1 MKAEFLQ
8 NFKVGDAPLPKEV
21 IEAILA
27 ENGRDVEEAKKP
39 FADYDSVKEQLRTAT
54 EGLEAFK
61 GVDVKDLQGQVTKL
75 TKDLSDQAEA
85 HKKQLADLA
94 FDGVLKEAITA
105 ARGRNTKAIAA
116 LLDVDAL
123 KASKDQTADIK
134 SALDALKKDSGYLFD
149 SEETP
154 PPIRPWPAHS
164 IPPQGRNLTSALPGC
179 VPRRPNTE
187 RRLNHART
195 ELRTGLFPGPC
206 PGIPLCFALRRPA
219 QYRE

>member
-27 ENGRDVEEAKKP
+27 ENGRDVEEAVKP
-39 FADYDSVKEQLRTAT
+39 FADYDSIKEQLRTAT

-61 GVDVKDLQGQVTKL
+61 GVDVKDLQGQVAKL

-94 FDGVLKEAITA
+94 FEGVLKEAITA

-134 SALDALKKDSGYLFD
+134 SALEALKKDSGYLFD

-154 PPIRPWPAHS
+154 PPYSPLAGTQHPPA
-164 IPPQGRNLTSALPGC
+164 GKEFNFGF
-179 VPRRPNTE
+179 
-187 RRLNHART
+187 
-195 ELRTGLFPGPC
+195 TGVRAPE
-206 PGIPLCFALRRPA
+206 AKH
-219 QYRE
+219 

>member
-8 NFKVGDAPLPKEV
+8 NFKVGDAALPKEAV
-21 IEAILA
+21 EAILA
-27 ENGRDVEEAKKP
+27 ENGRDVEAAVKP
-39 FADYDSVKEQLRTAT
+39 FADYDSIKEQLRTAT

-61 GVDVKDLQGQVTKL
+61 GVDVKDLQGQVAKL

-134 SALDALKKDSGYLFD
+134 SALEALKKDSGYLFD

-154 PPIRPWPAHS
+154 PPYSPLAGTQHPPA
-164 IPPQGRNLTSALPGC
+164 GKEFNFGF
-179 VPRRPNTE
+179 
-187 RRLNHART
+187 
-195 ELRTGLFPGPC
+195 TGVRAPE
-206 PGIPLCFALRRPA
+206 AKH
-219 QYRE
+219 

>member
-39 FADYDSVKEQLRTAT
+39 FADYDSIKEQLRTAT

-61 GVDVKDLQGQVTKL
+61 GVDVKDLQGQVAKL

-105 ARGRNTKAIAA
+105 VRGRNTKAIAA

-154 PPIRPWPAHS
+154 PPYSPLAGTQHPPA
-164 IPPQGRNLTSALPGC
+164 GKEFNFGF
-179 VPRRPNTE
+179 
-187 RRLNHART
+187 
-195 ELRTGLFPGPC
+195 TGVRAPE
-206 PGIPLCFALRRPA
+206 AKH
-219 QYRE
+219 

>member
-39 FADYDSVKEQLRTAT
+39 FADYDSIKEQLRTAT
-54 EGLEAFK
+54 EGLKAFK
-61 GVDVKDLQGQVTKL
+61 GVDVKDLQGQVAKL

-105 ARGRNTKAIAA
+105 VRGRNTKAIAA

-154 PPIRPWPAHS
+154 PPYSPLAGTQHPPA
-164 IPPQGRNLTSALPGC
+164 GKEFNFGF
-179 VPRRPNTE
+179 
-187 RRLNHART
+187 
-195 ELRTGLFPGPC
+195 TGVRAPE
-206 PGIPLCFALRRPA
+206 AKH
-219 QYRE
+219 

>member
-39 FADYDSVKEQLRTAT
+39 FADYDSIKEQLRTAT

-61 GVDVKDLQGQVTKL
+61 GVDVKDLQGQVAKL

-105 ARGRNTKAIAA
+105 VRGRNTKAIAA

-134 SALDALKKDSGYLFD
+134 SALEALKKDSGYLFD

-154 PPIRPWPAHS
+154 PPYSPLAGTQHPPA
-164 IPPQGRNLTSALPGC
+164 GKEFNFGF
-179 VPRRPNTE
+179 
-187 RRLNHART
+187 
-195 ELRTGLFPGPC
+195 TGVRAPE
-206 PGIPLCFALRRPA
+206 AKH
-219 QYRE
+219 

>member
-27 ENGRDVEEAKKP
+27 ENGRDVEEAVKP
-39 FADYDSVKEQLRTAT
+39 FADYDSIKEQLRTAT

-61 GVDVKDLQGQVTKL
+61 GVDVKDLQGQVAKL

-134 SALDALKKDSGYLFD
+134 SALEALKKDSGYLFD

-154 PPIRPWPAHS
+154 PPYSPLAGTQHPPA
-164 IPPQGRNLTSALPGC
+164 GKEFNFGF
-179 VPRRPNTE
+179 
-187 RRLNHART
+187 
-195 ELRTGLFPGPC
+195 TGVRAPE
-206 PGIPLCFALRRPA
+206 AKH
-219 QYRE
+219 

>member
-27 ENGRDVEEAKKP
+27 ENGRDVEEAVKP
-39 FADYDSVKEQLRTAT
+39 FADYDSIKEQLRTAT

-61 GVDVKDLQGQVTKL
+61 GVDVKDLQGQVAKL

-134 SALDALKKDSGYLFD
+134 SALEALKKDSGYLFD
-149 SEETP
+149 SEEAP
-154 PPIRPWPAHS
+154 PPYSPLAGTQHPPA
-164 IPPQGRNLTSALPGC
+164 GKEFNFGF
-179 VPRRPNTE
+179 
-187 RRLNHART
+187 
-195 ELRTGLFPGPC
+195 TGVRAPE
-206 PGIPLCFALRRPA
+206 AKH
-219 QYRE
+219 

>member
-39 FADYDSVKEQLRTAT
+39 FADYDSIKEQLRTAT

-61 GVDVKDLQGQVTKL
+61 GVDVKDLQGQVAKL

-116 LLDVDAL
+116 LLDVDTL

-134 SALDALKKDSGYLFD
+134 SALEALKKDSGYLFD

-154 PPIRPWPAHS
+154 PPYSPLAGTQHPPA
-164 IPPQGRNLTSALPGC
+164 GKEFNFGF
-179 VPRRPNTE
+179 
-187 RRLNHART
+187 
-195 ELRTGLFPGPC
+195 TGVRAPE
-206 PGIPLCFALRRPA
+206 AKH
-219 QYRE
+219 

>member
-1 MKAEFLQ
+1 MSQEPLTVSILETVGGSFILINREEQKNESRIFAELQ
-8 NFKVGDAPLPKEV
+8 GG
-21 IEAILA
+21 
-27 ENGRDVEEAKKP
+27 GR
-39 FADYDSVKEQLRTAT
+39 
-54 EGLEAFK
+54 AFK
-61 GVDVKDLQGQVTKL
+61 GVDVKDLQGQVAKL

-134 SALDALKKDSGYLFD
+134 SALEALKKDSGYLFD

-154 PPIRPWPAHS
+154 PPYSPLAGTQHPPA
-164 IPPQGRNLTSALPGC
+164 GKEFNFGF
-179 VPRRPNTE
+179 
-187 RRLNHART
+187 
-195 ELRTGLFPGPC
+195 TGVRAPE
-206 PGIPLCFALRRPA
+206 AKH
-219 QYRE
+219 

>member
-8 NFKVGDAPLPKEV
+8 NFKVGDAPLPNEV

-39 FADYDSVKEQLRTAT
+39 FADYDSIKEQLRTAT

-61 GVDVKDLQGQVTKL
+61 GVDVKDLQGQVAKL

-134 SALDALKKDSGYLFD
+134 SALEALKKDSGYLFD
-149 SEETP
+149 SKETP
-154 PPIRPWPAHS
+154 PPYSPLAGTQHPPA
-164 IPPQGRNLTSALPGC
+164 GKEFNFGF
-179 VPRRPNTE
+179 
-187 RRLNHART
+187 
-195 ELRTGLFPGPC
+195 TGVRAPE
-206 PGIPLCFALRRPA
+206 AKH
-219 QYRE
+219 